1 MSILK
6 KCKKVLSGC
15 IHKHCKET
23 NEIGPILDENF
34 NTLACRAIDSN
45 ANINNN
51 EPAYLEYDNLQ
62 HISTKLILKDTT
74 NTRALKRI
82 LPGAKKHKDN
92 NNNVVYNELYAE
104 NLVQKNGNLNTEAY
118 YSQIQDDLLA
128 FSDHEPLI
136 DSKEIDI
143 NENTN
148 ANNNNTEAIKSLTS
162 IRDLDTFSSQ
172 PEAFEWYLKLM
183 FDQMVK
189 CIQEDKNLAETDRA
203 KRLSIANAH
212 VLYAHNF
219 YQMRTSTS
227 STNSLLK
234 LQLSKIHPCLI
245 ALACLLD
252 SDAVRIVDSHKCECD
267 NYIYLFATRL
277 KFCTWKSRF
286 YIILKRPNRS
296 SIDRL
301 TLIQDLT
308 SCHRLL
314 QDKPIKV

>member
-1 MSILK
+1 
-6 KCKKVLSGC
+6 
-15 IHKHCKET
+15 
-23 NEIGPILDENF
+23 
-34 NTLACRAIDSN
+34 
-45 ANINNN
+45 
-51 EPAYLEYDNLQ
+51 
-62 HISTKLILKDTT
+62 
-74 NTRALKRI
+74 
-82 LPGAKKHKDN
+82 
-92 NNNVVYNELYAE
+92 
-104 NLVQKNGNLNTEAY
+104 
-118 YSQIQDDLLA
+118 
-128 FSDHEPLI
+128 
-136 DSKEIDI
+136 
-143 NENTN
+143 
-148 ANNNNTEAIKSLTS
+148 
-162 IRDLDTFSSQ
+162 
-172 PEAFEWYLKLM
+172 M

-277 KFCTWKSRF
+277 KFCAWKSRF